1 MKFPIVFFL
10 ILPIIATYELD
21 IYERLRNLTS
31 PEYQDQFQF
40 IIEDLSVSEEETN
53 RKLIELATSFDQQV
67 FRSSSKLFKILF
79 FQNLFRREL
88 VANKILRNM
97 LYADFLSATQ
107 RIKEAK
113 RQAQT
118 ILANRNRTAEEQYEA
133 AVKLD
138 KHFPMEMSVLL
149 DICKGMG
156 YKNAKEVIAS
166 SLKDIP
172 KTVQLAKDLQ
182 KYADE
187 AQENGYAIAQ
197 ALNDLPFVSRKSRLD
212 AREDFLKLTPKAMVV
227 HDFVV
232 RAVMEGLNSILIN
245 K

>member
-40 IIEDLSVSEEETN
+40 IIDDLSVSEEETN
-53 RKLIELATSFDQQV
+53 RKLIELATSFDQ
-67 FRSSSKLFKILF
+67 
-79 FQNLFRREL
+79 QNLFRREL

-113 RQAQT
+113 RQAQA
-118 ILANRNRTAEEQYEA
+118 ILANRNRTAEEQYQA

-212 AREDFLKLTPKAMVV
+212 ARKDFLNNTPKAMVV

-245 K
+245 E